1 MIMKLNN
8 RIIDIGEYHFKNL
21 DLLKKTKTL
30 NGEEVFDLSIGDP
43 KMPVHENI
51 KKALVESLNLEGFNN
66 YPPYEG
72 IEELKYKII
81 EYYHNVFNVNL
92 TKEEVV
98 VLIGSKEGISNIV
111 PSVCDVGDYV
121 IVPDPG
127 YPVYKIATKLWGCI
141 PYSVP
146 LKENK
151 GYLIETSEIPQKI
164 TEKAKLMF
172 VNYPNNPT
180 GAVANKEGFEELIE
194 FSYKNNLVLCNDSAY
209 NEIVDKD
216 EKIISLL
223 QFDKEKRCIEFGSLS
238 KIYNMTGFR
247 IGYAVGNSEVIKK
260 LSNVK
265 SNLDSGQFIP
275 IQKAAVE
282 ALSIN
287 REYNEK
293 VVLEY
298 SKRKEVAKK
307 ILKEKNIKFFDGKG
321 TFYIWCRT
329 PKGYTSNEFCL
340 ELLNRY
346 GIIVTPGEVFG
357 IVGYDYFRI
366 SLTENSEVIEKCLS
380 RLDKYQ

>member
-1 MIMKLNN
+1 MC
-8 RIIDIGEYHFKNL
+8 DI
-21 DLLKKTKTL
+21 
-30 NGEEVFDLSIGDP
+30 
-43 KMPVHENI
+43 
-51 KKALVESLNLEGFNN
+51 
-66 YPPYEG
+66 
-72 IEELKYKII
+72 
-81 EYYHNVFNVNL
+81 
-92 TKEEVV
+92 
-98 VLIGSKEGISNIV
+98 
-111 PSVCDVGDYV
+111 GDYV

-127 YPVYKIATKLWGCI
+127 YPVYKIAAKLWGCI

-151 GYLIETSEIPQKI
+151 GYLIETSEIPQNV

-180 GAVANKEGFEELIE
+180 GAVANKKGFEELIE

-247 IGYAVGNSEVIKK
+247 IGYAVGNSEVIER
-260 LSNVK
+260 LSNIK

-287 REYNEK
+287 REYNKEI
-293 VVLEY
+293 VSEY

-321 TFYIWCRT
+321 TFYIWCRI
-329 PKGYTSNEFCL
+329 PKGYTPNEFCL

-357 IVGYDYFRI
+357 TVGYDYFRI

-380 RLDKYQ
+380 RLDKYQQKL